1 MELNIAVSRRG
12 AKRKREEKLFRD
24 ALKHE
29 RRIVR
34 KPEPTVERRIA
45 DENAA
50 ICPELAKFR
59 KALPHQG
66 SPNTTALQIRLYR
79 NRAEPIP
86 ANRLV
91 IHRNRR
97 DRNMSNDAAGLF
109 GNERN

>member
-24 ALKHE
+24 ALKHK

-45 DENAA
+45 DENTA
-50 ICPELAKFR
+50 ICSELSKFR
-59 KALPHQG
+59 KALLHQG
-66 SPNTTALQIRLYR
+66 SPNTTALQIGLYR
-79 NRAEPIP
+79 NGAKTIP
-86 ANRLV
+86 ATRTVINRD
-91 IHRNRR
+91 RR
-97 DRNMSNDAAGLF
+97 DRNMSNDATGIF